1 MHRPGYLSPVARIL
15 IVEDDSIL
23 RELYALQLGAVGH
36 VVHQAE
42 DGVSGRSA
50 AVRDRPDLIVSNVDM
65 PRVNGFELMVALRED
80 RAASVI
86 PIILVSSNIEYRR
99 KARELGAAAFLGKP
113 VSADQLRSTVAENL
127 RGATGR

>member
-1 MHRPGYLSPVARIL
+1 MHRSGYLPRVARIL

-50 AVRDRPDLIVSNVDM
+50 AVLDRPDLIVSNVDM
-65 PRVNGFELMVALRED
+65 PRADGFELMAALRED
-80 RAASVI
+80 RAASAI
-86 PIILVSSNIEYRR
+86 PIIFVSSNMEYRR
-99 KARELGAAAFLGKP
+99 KARELGAAEFLGKP
-113 VSADQLRSTVAENL
+113 VSADRLRSAVAAHL
-127 RGATGR
+127 PSRR